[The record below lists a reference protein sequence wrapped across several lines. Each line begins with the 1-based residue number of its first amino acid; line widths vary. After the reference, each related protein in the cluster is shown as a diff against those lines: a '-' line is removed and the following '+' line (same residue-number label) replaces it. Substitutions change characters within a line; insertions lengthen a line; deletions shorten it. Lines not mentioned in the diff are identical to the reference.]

1 VALNVRVL
9 LIEDDEDLGE
19 LVKYNL
25 EKQNFSVDWV
35 LDGKEALEKLK
46 AKRYDIII
54 LDLMLPGMSGLDLC
68 KKIRKETINRETPVI
83 VLTAL
88 SDEDTKVAGF
98 SSGADDYVTKP
109 FSMKELLARIEA
121 VLRRTGYASRD
132 ILEFEGIVEN
142 KKSKTVTVD
151 GKPIYL
157 TKTELQLLEF
167 FLEHPE
173 QLFSREE
180 LLENIWGADHNETT
194 RTVDVYISRL
204 RKKLGKKGKY
214 LKTLPRLGYKLTR
227 E

>member
-1 VALNVRVL
+1 MIKVL
-9 LIEDDEDLGE
+9 LVEDDEAIGD

-25 EKQNFSVDWV
+25 EKHGFLVDWV
-35 LDGKEALEKLK
+35 LDGKEALEKLSERK
-46 AKRYDIII
+46 YDIII
-54 LDLMLPGMSGLDLC
+54 LDLMLPGVDGLDLC
-68 KKIRKETINRETPVI
+68 RKVRREGKNRETPII

-88 SDEDTKVAGF
+88 GDEDTKVKGF
-98 SSGADDYVTKP
+98 SAGADDYVTKP
-109 FSMKELLARIEA
+109 FSVKELLARIEA
-121 VLRRTGYASRD
+121 VLRRVGYSKKD
-132 ILEFEGIVEN
+132 VLEFEGIVEN

-173 QLFSREE
+173 QLFTREE
-180 LLENIWGADHNETT
+180 LLENIWGTDHNETT

-204 RKKLGKKGKY
+204 RKKLGEKGKY

-227 E
+227 EG

>member
-1 VALNVRVL
+1 MVEVL
-9 LIEDDEDLGE
+9 LVEDDEAIGD

-25 EKQNFSVDWV
+25 ERQGFAVDWV
-35 LDGKEALEKLK
+35 LDGKEALERLNEKK
-46 AKRYDIII
+46 YDIII
-54 LDLMLPGMSGLDLC
+54 LDLMLPGVDGLELC
-68 KKIRKETINRETPVI
+68 RKIRSDGKNRETPII

-88 SDEDTKVAGF
+88 GDEDTKVKGF
-98 SSGADDYVTKP
+98 SAGADDYVTKP
-109 FSMKELLARIEA
+109 FSVKELLARIEA
-121 VLRRTGYASRD
+121 VLRRVGYSKKD

-173 QLFSREE
+173 QLFTREE
-180 LLENIWGADHNETT
+180 LLENIWGSDHNETT

-204 RKKLGKKGKY
+204 RKKLGDKGKY

-227 E
+227 EQG

>member
-1 VALNVRVL
+1 MVEVL
-9 LIEDDEDLGE
+9 LVEDDETIGE
-19 LVKYNL
+19 LVRYNL
-25 EKQNFSVDWV
+25 EKQGYSVEWV
-35 LDGKEALEKLK
+35 LDGKEALERLSEKK
-46 AKRYDIII
+46 YDIIV
-54 LDLMLPGMSGLDLC
+54 LDLMLPEIDGLELC
-68 KKIRKETINRETPVI
+68 RRIREEGVNKDTPII

-88 SDEDTKVAGF
+88 SDEDTKVKGF

-109 FSMKELLARIEA
+109 FSVKELIARIEA
-121 VLRRTGYASRD
+121 VLRRVGYSKKE

-142 KKSKTVTVD
+142 RKSKTVTVD

-173 QLFSREE
+173 QLFTREE

-204 RKKLGKKGKY
+204 RKKLGEKGKH
-214 LKTLPRLGYKLTR
+214 LKTLPRLGYKLTKDV
-227 E
+227 

>member
-1 VALNVRVL
+1 MVEVL
-9 LIEDDEDLGE
+9 LVEDDETIGD

-25 EKQNFSVDWV
+25 ERQGFAVDWV
-35 LDGKEALEKLK
+35 LDGREALRKLRK
-46 AKRYDIII
+46 KRYDIII
-54 LDLMLPGMSGLDLC
+54 LDLMLPSVDGLELC
-68 KKIRKETINRETPVI
+68 RQIRSEGKNRETPII

-88 SDEDTKVAGF
+88 GDEDTKVKGF
-98 SSGADDYVTKP
+98 SAGADDYVTKP
-109 FSMKELLARIEA
+109 FSVKELLARIEA
-121 VLRRTGYASRD
+121 VLRRAGYSKKE

-173 QLFSREE
+173 QLFTREE

-204 RKKLGKKGKY
+204 RKKLGEKGKY

-227 E
+227 EQG

>member
-1 VALNVRVL
+1 MNVRVL

-142 KKSKTVTVD
+142 RKSKTVTVD

-180 LLENIWGADHNETT
+180 LLENIWGVDHNETT

-204 RKKLGKKGKY
+204 RKKLGEKGKY

>member
-1 VALNVRVL
+1 MVEVL
-9 LIEDDEDLGE
+9 LVEDDEAIGD

-25 EKQNFSVDWV
+25 ERQGFSVDWV
-35 LDGKEALEKLK
+35 LDGKEALERLK
-46 AKRYDIII
+46 EKKYDIII
-54 LDLMLPGMSGLDLC
+54 LDLMLPSVDGLELC
-68 KKIRKETINRETPVI
+68 QKVRQEGKNKETPII

-88 SDEDTKVAGF
+88 GDEDTKVKGF
-98 SSGADDYVTKP
+98 AAGADDYVTKP
-109 FSMKELLARIEA
+109 FSVKELLARIEA
-121 VLRRTGYASRD
+121 VLRRVGYSKKD
-132 ILEFEGIVEN
+132 VLEFEGIVEN

-173 QLFSREE
+173 QLFTREE

-204 RKKLGKKGKY
+204 RKKLGNKGKY

-227 E
+227 EGG

>member
-1 VALNVRVL
+1 MIVL
-9 LIEDDEDLGE
+9 LVEDDEDLGE

-25 EKQNFSVDWV
+25 EKNQFKVDWV
-35 LDGKEALEKLK
+35 LDGREALERIKTN
-46 AKRYDIII
+46 RYNLII
-54 LDLMLPGMSGLDLC
+54 LDLMLPGISGLDIC
-68 KKIRKETINRETPVI
+68 REIRENPTNKDVPVI

-88 SDEDTKVAGF
+88 SDEDTKVKGF
-98 SSGADDYVTKP
+98 SVGADDYVTKP

-121 VLRRTGYASRD
+121 VLRRAGYVRRD
-132 ILEFEGIVEN
+132 TVEFEGIVYD
-142 KKSKTVTVD
+142 KKSKSVTVD
-151 GKPIYL
+151 GNPIYL

-167 FLEHPE
+167 FLEHPD

-180 LLENIWGADHNETT
+180 LLEKIWGHDHNETT

-204 RKKLGKKGKY
+204 RKKLGDKGKY

>member
-1 VALNVRVL
+1 MIEVL
-9 LIEDDEDLGE
+9 LVEDDEAIGD

-25 EKQNFSVDWV
+25 EKHGFLVDWV
-35 LDGKEALEKLK
+35 LDGKEALEKLSERK
-46 AKRYDIII
+46 YDIII
-54 LDLMLPGMSGLDLC
+54 LDLMLPGVDGLDLC
-68 KKIRKETINRETPVI
+68 RKVRREGKNRETPII

-88 SDEDTKVAGF
+88 GDEDTKVEGF
-98 SSGADDYVTKP
+98 SAGADDYVTKP
-109 FSMKELLARIEA
+109 FSVKELLARIEA
-121 VLRRTGYASRD
+121 VLRRVGYSKKD
-132 ILEFEGIVEN
+132 VLEFEGIVEN

-173 QLFSREE
+173 QLFTREE
-180 LLENIWGADHNETT
+180 LLENIWGTDHNETT

-204 RKKLGKKGKY
+204 RKKLGEKGKY

-227 E
+227 EG

>member
-1 VALNVRVL
+1 MVEVL
-9 LIEDDEDLGE
+9 LVEDDEAIGD

-25 EKQNFSVDWV
+25 ERQGFSVDWV

-46 AKRYDIII
+46 EKKYDIII
-54 LDLMLPGMSGLDLC
+54 LDLMLPSVDGLELC
-68 KKIRKETINRETPVI
+68 QKVRQEGKNRETPII

-88 SDEDTKVAGF
+88 GDEDTKVKGF
-98 SSGADDYVTKP
+98 AAGADDYVTKP
-109 FSMKELLARIEA
+109 FSVKELLARIEA
-121 VLRRTGYASRD
+121 VLRRVGYSKKD
-132 ILEFEGIVEN
+132 VLEFEGIVEN

-173 QLFSREE
+173 QLFTREE
-180 LLENIWGADHNETT
+180 LLENIWGADHDETT

-204 RKKLGKKGKY
+204 RKKLGEKGKY

-227 E
+227 EQG

>member
-1 VALNVRVL
+1 MIEVL
-9 LIEDDEDLGE
+9 LVEDDEAIGD

-25 EKQNFSVDWV
+25 EKHGFLVDWV
-35 LDGKEALEKLK
+35 LDGKEALEKLSERK
-46 AKRYDIII
+46 YDIII
-54 LDLMLPGMSGLDLC
+54 LDLMLPGVDGLDLC
-68 KKIRKETINRETPVI
+68 RKVRREGKNRETPII

-88 SDEDTKVAGF
+88 GDEDTKVKGF
-98 SSGADDYVTKP
+98 SAGADDYVTKP
-109 FSMKELLARIEA
+109 FSVKELLARIEA
-121 VLRRTGYASRD
+121 VLRRVGYSKKD
-132 ILEFEGIVEN
+132 VLEFEGIVEN

-173 QLFSREE
+173 QLFTREE
-180 LLENIWGADHNETT
+180 LLENIWGTDHNETT

-204 RKKLGKKGKY
+204 RKKLGEKGKY

-227 E
+227 EG

>member
-1 VALNVRVL
+1 MVEVL
-9 LIEDDEDLGE
+9 LVEDDEAIGD

-25 EKQNFSVDWV
+25 ERQGFSVDWV

-46 AKRYDIII
+46 EKRYDIII
-54 LDLMLPGMSGLDLC
+54 LDLMLPGVDGLELC
-68 KKIRKETINRETPVI
+68 QKVRQEGKNRETPII

-88 SDEDTKVAGF
+88 GDEDTKVKGF
-98 SSGADDYVTKP
+98 AAGADDYVTKP
-109 FSMKELLARIEA
+109 FSVKELLARIEA
-121 VLRRTGYASRD
+121 VLRRVGYSKKD
-132 ILEFEGIVEN
+132 VLEFEGIVEN

-173 QLFSREE
+173 QLFTREE
-180 LLENIWGADHNETT
+180 LLENIWGADHDETT

-204 RKKLGKKGKY
+204 RKKLGEKGRY

-227 E
+227 EQG

>member
-1 VALNVRVL
+1 MVVL
-9 LIEDDEDLGE
+9 LVEDDEDLGE

-25 EKQNFSVDWV
+25 EKNQFKVDWV
-35 LDGKEALEKLK
+35 LDGREALERIKTN
-46 AKRYDIII
+46 RYNLII
-54 LDLMLPGMSGLDLC
+54 LDLMLPGISGLDIC
-68 KKIRKETINRETPVI
+68 REIRENPTNKDVPVI

-88 SDEDTKVAGF
+88 SDEDTKVKGF
-98 SSGADDYVTKP
+98 SVGADDYVTKP

-121 VLRRTGYASRD
+121 VLRRAGYVRRD
-132 ILEFEGIVEN
+132 TVEFEGIVYD
-142 KKSKTVTVD
+142 KKSKSVTVD
-151 GKPIYL
+151 GNPIYL

-180 LLENIWGADHNETT
+180 LLEKIWGHDHNETT

-204 RKKLGKKGKY
+204 RKKLGDKGKY

>member
-1 VALNVRVL
+1 MIVL
-9 LIEDDEDLGE
+9 LVEDDEDLGE

-25 EKQNFSVDWV
+25 EKNQFKVDWV
-35 LDGKEALEKLK
+35 LDGKEALESIKTN
-46 AKRYDIII
+46 RYNLII
-54 LDLMLPGMSGLDLC
+54 LDLMLPGISGLDIC
-68 KKIRKETINRETPVI
+68 KEIRKNSTNKDVPVI

-88 SDEDTKVAGF
+88 SDEDTKVKGF
-98 SSGADDYVTKP
+98 SMGADDYVTKP

-121 VLRRTGYASRD
+121 VLRRAGYVRRD
-132 ILEFEGIVEN
+132 AVEFEGIVFD
-142 KKSKTVTVD
+142 KKSKSVTVN

-167 FLEHPE
+167 FLENTE

-180 LLENIWGADHNETT
+180 LLEKIWGHDHNETT

-204 RKKLGKKGKY
+204 RKKLGDKGKY

>member
-1 VALNVRVL
+1 MVVL
-9 LIEDDEDLGE
+9 LVEDDEDLGE

-25 EKQNFSVDWV
+25 EKNQFKVDWV
-35 LDGKEALEKLK
+35 LDGREALERIKTN
-46 AKRYDIII
+46 RYNLII
-54 LDLMLPGMSGLDLC
+54 LDLMLPGISGLDIC
-68 KKIRKETINRETPVI
+68 REIRENPTNKDVPVI

-88 SDEDTKVAGF
+88 SDEDTKVKGF
-98 SSGADDYVTKP
+98 SVGADDYVTKP

-121 VLRRTGYASRD
+121 VLRRAGYVRRD
-132 ILEFEGIVEN
+132 TVEFEGIVYD
-142 KKSKTVTVD
+142 KKSKSVTVD
-151 GKPIYL
+151 GNPIYL

-167 FLEHPE
+167 FLEHPN

-180 LLENIWGADHNETT
+180 LLEKIWGHDHNETT

-204 RKKLGKKGKY
+204 RKKLGNKGKY

>member
-1 VALNVRVL
+1 MVVL
-9 LIEDDEDLGE
+9 LVEDDEDLGE

-25 EKQNFSVDWV
+25 EKNQFKVDWV
-35 LDGKEALEKLK
+35 LDGREALERIKT
-46 AKRYDIII
+46 KRYSLII
-54 LDLMLPGMSGLDLC
+54 LDLMLPGINGLDIC
-68 KKIRKETINRETPVI
+68 KEIRENPNNEDVPVI

-88 SDEDTKVAGF
+88 SDEDTKIKGF
-98 SSGADDYVTKP
+98 SIGADDYVTKP

-121 VLRRTGYASRD
+121 VLRRAGYVRRD
-132 ILEFEGIVEN
+132 IVEFEGIVYD
-142 KKSKTVTVD
+142 KKSKSVTVD
-151 GKPIYL
+151 GNPIYL

-180 LLENIWGADHNETT
+180 LLEKIWGHDHNETT

-204 RKKLGKKGKY
+204 RKKLKEKGRY

>member
-1 VALNVRVL
+1 MIVL
-9 LIEDDEDLGE
+9 LVEDDEDLGE

-25 EKQNFSVDWV
+25 EKNQFKVDWV
-35 LDGKEALEKLK
+35 LDGREALERIKTN
-46 AKRYDIII
+46 RYNLII
-54 LDLMLPGMSGLDLC
+54 LDLMLPGISGLDIC
-68 KKIRKETINRETPVI
+68 REIRENPTNKDVPVI

-88 SDEDTKVAGF
+88 SDEDTKVKGF
-98 SSGADDYVTKP
+98 SVGADDYVTKP

-121 VLRRTGYASRD
+121 VLRRAGYVRRD
-132 ILEFEGIVEN
+132 TVEFEGIVYD
-142 KKSKTVTVD
+142 KKSKSVTVD
-151 GKPIYL
+151 GNPIYL

-180 LLENIWGADHNETT
+180 LLEKIWGHDHNETT

-204 RKKLGKKGKY
+204 RKKLGNKGKY

>member
-1 VALNVRVL
+1 MVEVL
-9 LIEDDEDLGE
+9 LVEDDEAIGD

-25 EKQNFSVDWV
+25 ERQGFSVDWV
-35 LDGKEALEKLK
+35 LDGKEALERLNEKK
-46 AKRYDIII
+46 YDIII
-54 LDLMLPGMSGLDLC
+54 LDLMLPSVDGLELC
-68 KKIRKETINRETPVI
+68 QKVRQEGKNKETPII

-88 SDEDTKVAGF
+88 GDEDTKVKGF
-98 SSGADDYVTKP
+98 SAGADDYVTKP
-109 FSMKELLARIEA
+109 FSVKELLARIEA
-121 VLRRTGYASRD
+121 VLRRVGYSKKD

-173 QLFSREE
+173 QLFTREE
-180 LLENIWGADHNETT
+180 LLENIWGSDHNETT

-204 RKKLGKKGKY
+204 RKKLGEKGKF

-227 E
+227 K

>member
-1 VALNVRVL
+1 MIVL
-9 LIEDDEDLGE
+9 LVEDDEDLGE

-25 EKQNFSVDWV
+25 EKNQFKVDWV
-35 LDGKEALEKLK
+35 LDGREALERIKTN
-46 AKRYDIII
+46 RYNLII
-54 LDLMLPGMSGLDLC
+54 LDLMLPGISGLDIC
-68 KKIRKETINRETPVI
+68 REIRENPTNKDVPVI

-88 SDEDTKVAGF
+88 SDEDTKVKGF
-98 SSGADDYVTKP
+98 SVGADDYVTKP

-121 VLRRTGYASRD
+121 VLRRAGYVRRD
-132 ILEFEGIVEN
+132 TVEFEVIVYD
-142 KKSKTVTVD
+142 KKSKSVTVD
-151 GKPIYL
+151 GNPIYL

-180 LLENIWGADHNETT
+180 LLEKIWGHDHNETT

-204 RKKLGKKGKY
+204 RKKLGDKGKY

>member
-1 VALNVRVL
+1 MVEVL
-9 LIEDDEDLGE
+9 LVEDDEAIGD

-25 EKQNFSVDWV
+25 ERQGFAVDWV
-35 LDGKEALEKLK
+35 LDGKEALERLK
-46 AKRYDIII
+46 EKKYDIII
-54 LDLMLPGMSGLDLC
+54 LDLMLPSVDGLELC
-68 KKIRKETINRETPVI
+68 QKVRQEGKNRETPII

-88 SDEDTKVAGF
+88 GDEDTKVKGF
-98 SSGADDYVTKP
+98 SAGADDYVTKP
-109 FSMKELLARIEA
+109 FSVKELLARIEA
-121 VLRRTGYASRD
+121 VLRRVGYSKKE

-173 QLFSREE
+173 QLFTREE
-180 LLENIWGADHNETT
+180 LLENIWGADHDETT

-204 RKKLGKKGKY
+204 RKKLGEKGKY

-227 E
+227 EQG

>member
-1 VALNVRVL
+1 MVEVL
-9 LIEDDEDLGE
+9 LVEDDEAIGD

-25 EKQNFSVDWV
+25 ERQGFAVDWV
-35 LDGKEALEKLK
+35 LDGKEALDRLNEKK
-46 AKRYDIII
+46 YDIII
-54 LDLMLPGMSGLDLC
+54 LDLMLPSVDGLELC
-68 KKIRKETINRETPVI
+68 RKIRSEGKNRETPII

-88 SDEDTKVAGF
+88 GDEDTKVKGF
-98 SSGADDYVTKP
+98 SAGADDYVTKP
-109 FSMKELLARIEA
+109 FSVKELLARIEA
-121 VLRRTGYASRD
+121 VLRRVGYSKKD

-173 QLFSREE
+173 QLFTREE
-180 LLENIWGADHNETT
+180 LLENIWGSDHNETT

-204 RKKLGKKGKY
+204 RKKLGEKGKF

-227 E
+227 EQG